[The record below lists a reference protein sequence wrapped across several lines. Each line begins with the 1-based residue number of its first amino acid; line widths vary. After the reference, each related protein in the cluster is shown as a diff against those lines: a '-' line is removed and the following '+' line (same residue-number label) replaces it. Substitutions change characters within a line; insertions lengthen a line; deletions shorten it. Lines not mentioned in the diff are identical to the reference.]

1 MQPKF
6 QPTRGPVA
14 ERLAVYLARCTEGDG
29 GCLLWPGVLD
39 HGVPAVTLHGRRAS
53 LRRLVLEAK
62 LGRKLRPHCVAGA
75 GCGENACINAE
86 HLRELTRAQLGRRA
100 KAHVG
105 MDVRLRIAAA
115 KQAAS
120 TKLDWQR
127 AREIRARA
135 CAGEPHQAVADAHG
149 ISRKMVWLIAAGRA
163 WREVTPWSI

>member
-1 MQPKF
+1 MRF
-6 QPTRGPVA
+6 QPTRGPVVD
-14 ERLAVYLARCTEGDG
+14 RLPVYLSRCAEGDG

-39 HGVPAVTLHGRRAS
+39 HGVPAVTLHGRRVS

-62 LGRKLRPHCVAGA
+62 LGRTLRPHCVAGVS
-75 GCGENACINAE
+75 CGVGACLERE

-100 KAHVG
+100 VTALRADHR
-105 MDVRLRIAAA
+105 MRIAAA

-120 TKLDWQR
+120 TKLDWPR
-127 AREIRARA
+127 AREIRART
-135 CAGEPHQAVADAHG
+135 CAGESHQAVADAHG